1 MQIFGLEPKSEIPA
15 LLQRRWEG
23 GFLDEFRMYVN
34 VVSFKSDV
42 FAENSKEKAELCGG
56 SMV

>member
-15 LLQRRWEG
+15 LLRRKGG

-42 FAENSKEKAELCGG
+42 FAANSKEKVELCGG